1 MFRLYETDG
10 KHRLVYFFTEE
21 NAVIASQ
28 PTSNRSRQSRRRRLR
43 AVLNMILI
51 TSSAA
56 SFTTGCQS
64 VGSHVAKV
72 TPTSAQIN
80 STPAD
85 EMPSLFQGV
94 VDAPVMTVAFDDEV
108 DVGADEKKSSEKS
121 AAKAR
126 REDDDASSLADIMA
140 LDSPDQAV
148 ADFVQPFSTS
158 NDYYLSE
165 QPAGLT
171 LEAIESIA
179 LANNP
184 TIAELVATTQKAA
197 GFKTQ
202 VGLRANPTVGYQA
215 TQLADRGTDQHTV
228 FISQTIITA
237 DKLALNRSVLNEAL
251 RAQLM
256 QLEAQKYRI
265 ATDIRVAFYD
275 ALAAQQRVNL
285 IQEFQ
290 SVADTGVELAEQLKE
305 AQEGSQLEVVQAKV
319 QQNEIRL
326 ALRQAQVQFDAT
338 WRELSALAGN
348 PDMTPVPLQGTLPSA
363 EINLDWPSVAS
374 TMIASSPEV
383 RAAHARINQ
392 ARANISRQEVQ
403 PIPNLDVQFAAGV
416 DNSTENGLINLQ
428 IGAPIPVF
436 NKNQGNI
443 CAARAEYARASREL
457 DRIQNSIKARLA
469 AASRAYDSSLVA
481 VEQYTSDILPN
492 AEEGLKLAELAYK
505 AGETSFV
512 QVLIARRTYFDTNL
526 QFIVSQQ
533 QLAQARARVDGFVLT
548 GALDAVVDNS
558 GDDSLRGLT
567 LSQQ

>member
-1 MFRLYETDG
+1 MIT
-10 KHRLVYFFTEE
+10 
-21 NAVIASQ
+21 SQ

-51 TSSAA
+51 TGSAA

-64 VGSHVAKV
+64 VGSHVA
-72 TPTSAQIN
+72 TATRTSESVH

-85 EMPSLFQGV
+85 EIPRLSQAV
-94 VDAPVMTVAFDDEV
+94 VDAPVVTVAFDDQW
-108 DVGADEKKSSEKS
+108 DFGANAKREHESDEK
-121 AAKAR
+121 A
-126 REDDDASSLADIMA
+126 EDDDAGSLADFMA
-140 LDSPDQAV
+140 LDSPGQAV
-148 ADFVQPFSTS
+148 AADLQPFSTS

-165 QPAGLT
+165 QPAGLTAALT

-202 VGLRANPTVGYQA
+202 VGLRANPSIGYQA

-228 FISQTIITA
+228 FISQTIVTA
-237 DKLALNRSVLNEAL
+237 DKLALNRNVLNEAL

-285 IQEFQ
+285 IQDFQ
-290 SVADTGVELAEQLKE
+290 SVADKGVDLAEQLKE
-305 AQEGSQLEVVQAKV
+305 AQEGSQLDIVQAKV
-319 QQNEIRL
+319 QQNEIGL
-326 ALRQAQVQFDAT
+326 ALRQAQVQFDAA
-338 WRELSALAGN
+338 WRELLALAGKPN
-348 PDMTPVPLQGTLPSA
+348 MTPVPLDGTFPSA
-363 EINLDWPSVAS
+363 EANLDWPSVAS
-374 TMIASSPEV
+374 TVIASSPEV
-383 RAAHARINQ
+383 QAAQARINQ
-392 ARANISRQEVQ
+392 ARANICRQEVQ

-416 DNSTENGLINLQ
+416 DNATDNGLINLQ

-457 DRIQNSIKARLA
+457 DRIENSIKARLA
-469 AASRAYDSSLVA
+469 AVSRDYDSALVA
-481 VEQYTSDILPN
+481 VEQYTSGILPN
-492 AEEGLKLAELAYK
+492 TKEGLKLAELAYK

-526 QFIVSQQ
+526 QYIVSQQ

>member
-1 MFRLYETDG
+1 MFGLYQADG
-10 KHRLVYFFTEE
+10 KHRLVYLFMEE
-21 NAVIASQ
+21 NAVPASQ
-28 PTSNRSRQSRRRRLR
+28 PTSNRSRQSRRWRLR
-43 AVLNMILI
+43 AVLNIILI
-51 TSSAA
+51 TGSVT

-64 VGSHVAKV
+64 VGSHVANTTLSSGPV
-72 TPTSAQIN
+72 H
-80 STPAD
+80 
-85 EMPSLFQGV
+85 L
-94 VDAPVMTVAFDDEV
+94 APVYESPSSFQSVVSAPVVTVAFDDQL
-108 DVGADEKKSSEKS
+108 DADAGDKHPSED
-121 AAKAR
+121 AAKSK
-126 REDDDASSLADIMA
+126 REYDGASSLADIMT
-140 LDSPDQAV
+140 LNSPGQAIAYV
-148 ADFVQPFSTS
+148 AQPFSTS
-158 NDYYLSE
+158 DDYYFSE
-165 QPAGLT
+165 QSAGLT

-184 TIAELVATTQKAA
+184 TVAELFATTQKAA

-202 VGLRANPTVGYQA
+202 VGLRANPSIGYQA
-215 TQLADRGTDQHTV
+215 TQLADQGTDQHTV

-237 DKLALNRSVLNEAL
+237 DKLALNRSVLNEAI

-265 ATDIRVAFYD
+265 GTDIRVAFYD

-290 SVADTGVELAEQLKE
+290 SVADTGVDLAEQLKE

-326 ALRQAQVQFDAT
+326 ALRQAQVQFDAA
-338 WRELSALAGN
+338 WRELAALAGN
-348 PDMTPVPLQGTLPSA
+348 PNMTAEPLQGTLPSEEA
-363 EINLDWPSVAS
+363 ELDWPSVAS

-383 RAAHARINQ
+383 QAAQARINQ
-392 ARANISRQEVQ
+392 ARANICRQEVQ

-416 DNSTENGLINLQ
+416 DNGTDNGLINLQ

-469 AASRAYDSSLVA
+469 AVSRDYDSSLVA

-492 AEEGLKLAELAYK
+492 AKEGLRLAELAYK

-526 QFIVSQQ
+526 QYIVSQQ

>member
-1 MFRLYETDG
+1 M
-10 KHRLVYFFTEE
+10 
-21 NAVIASQ
+21 IASQ
-28 PTSNRSRQSRRRRLR
+28 PTGNRSRQSRRRRLR
-43 AVLNMILI
+43 AVLNMVLI
-51 TSSAA
+51 SGSVA

-64 VGSHVAKV
+64 AGNQFAKSNRRS
-72 TPTSAQIN
+72 TPVQ

-85 EMPSLFQGV
+85 EIPDSFPTAV
-94 VDAPVMTVAFDDEV
+94 AAPVMTVAFDDVLGV
-108 DVGADEKKSSEKS
+108 DSDVDLDDELDIESEAKEKKAEKDEQSGEGADDE
-121 AAKAR
+121 AG
-126 REDDDASSLADIMA
+126 SLRDVMA
-140 LDSPDQAV
+140 LDSPDK
-148 ADFVQPFSTS
+148 ADADDVQPFSDG
-158 NDYYLSE
+158 NEYYFSE

-171 LEAIESIA
+171 LGAMESIA

-202 VGLRANPTVGYQA
+202 VGLRANPTIGYQA
-215 TQLADRGTDQHTV
+215 NQLADRGTDQHTV

-237 DKLALNRSVLNEAL
+237 DKLALNRNVLNEAL

-265 ATDIRVAFYD
+265 ATDVRIAFYE

-285 IQEFQ
+285 IRDFQ
-290 SVADTGVELAEQLKE
+290 SVADTGVDLAEQLKKS
-305 AQEGSQLEVVQAKV
+305 QEGSQLEVVQAKV
-319 QQNEIRL
+319 QQNEINL
-326 ALRQAQVQFDAT
+326 ALRQAQVRFDAT
-338 WRELSALAGN
+338 WREMAALAGN
-348 PDMTPVPLQGTLPSA
+348 PNMMPVPLQGTLPNA
-363 EINLDWPSVAS
+363 ETTLDWPSVAS

-383 RAAHARINQ
+383 QAAQARINQ
-392 ARANISRQEVQ
+392 ARANICRQEVQ
-403 PIPNLDVQFAAGV
+403 PIPNLDVQLATGF
-416 DNSTENGLINLQ
+416 DNGTDNGLINLQ

-457 DRIQNSIKARLA
+457 DRVQNSIKARLA
-469 AASRAYDSSLVA
+469 AVSRDYDSSLIA
-481 VEQYTSDILPN
+481 VQQYASDILPN

-512 QVLIARRTYFDTNL
+512 QVLVARRTYFDTNL
-526 QFIVSQQ
+526 QYIVSQQ

-567 LSQQ
+567 FSQQ